1 MRDMILVVDGGVP
14 RWTAAAVVDVEA
26 VHGTADNAASADVQA
41 GVVFDGSANTN
52 LVATTAAAACLW
64 LGTRADAHARATLTN
79 VLTVGSDRLTDVLTI
94 MSDRLAPEGTTI
106 TEEFFDGFGALLPNG
121 RVS

>member
-26 VHGTADNAASADVQA
+26 VHGTADNAASAEIQA

-52 LVATTAAAACLW
+52 LVATAAAAACLW
-64 LGTRADAHARATLTN
+64 LGTRAHARATLTN

-106 TEEFFDGFGALLPNG
+106 TEEFFDAFGALLPNG